1 MSRSSASPA
10 GEAAPGAEL
19 IAIATE
25 LTRLLEHETALVRAL
40 KVAAIGPL
48 QADKV
53 RLTKALQYALKEVDT
68 GKPGPSVA
76 RQKWQAAGKKLA
88 DAVIA
93 NERAL
98 RIGRAATERLVATVV
113 AAVTENR
120 RPFRTYAPPR
130 RRAQPRD
137 LAGVALDRKL

>member
-1 MSRSSASPA
+1 MTAAADASP
-10 GEAAPGAEL
+10 GTRLVG
-19 IAIATE
+19 IADE
-25 LTRLLEHETALVRAL
+25 LTQLLERETALVRAL
-40 KVAAIGPL
+40 KIAEIGPL

-53 RLTKALQYALKEVDT
+53 RLTKTLQDALKQLAP
-68 GKPGPSVA
+68 GKTLPPAVKL
-76 RQKWQAAGKKLA
+76 KWQESGRKLA

-98 RIGRAATERLVATVV
+98 RVGRAATERLVATVV
-113 AAVTENR
+113 AAVSETR

-130 RRAQPRD
+130 KRVAARE